1 MNVDLMEWE
10 QQQAQ
15 VALKT
20 PKMGGVQSTSLPQ
33 AAQTMRSDFI
43 RKSASSS
50 AEHLQA
56 TPIKVP
62 NSRFGKGIA
71 GAW

>member
-20 PKMGGVQSTSLPQ
+20 PNMGGTQSTSLPQ
-33 AAQTMRSDFI
+33 AAQTIRSAFI
-43 RKSASSS
+43 RKSALSS

-56 TPIKVP
+56 TPVNVP
-62 NSRFGKGIA
+62 NSRLGKRTA

>member
-1 MNVDLMEWE
+1 MNVDLIEWE

-20 PKMGGVQSTSLPQ
+20 PKMGGVQRTSLPQ

-56 TPIKVP
+56 TPMRVP
-62 NSRFGKGIA
+62 NSRLGKSTA
-71 GAW
+71 GTW